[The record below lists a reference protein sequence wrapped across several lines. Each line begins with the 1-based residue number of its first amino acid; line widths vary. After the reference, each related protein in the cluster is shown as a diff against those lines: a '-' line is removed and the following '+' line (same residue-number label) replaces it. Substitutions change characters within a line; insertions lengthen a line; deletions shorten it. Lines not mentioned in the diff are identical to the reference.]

1 MQSLV
6 LTIAGSDSSAGAGI
20 QADLATFARF
30 GVRGATAITAITAQ
44 NDGGVIA
51 WSAVDPV
58 LVRAQI
64 DAIDHVDAVKSGM
77 LANPA
82 IVATVAEAIAER
94 RLRPYV
100 LDPVTVAGTGHA
112 LAHGDLT
119 PLIIKCLVPLADLV
133 TPNLG
138 EAAALLGS
146 PVRDAEAMA
155 RELVA
160 RGARAVLVKGG
171 HLESD
176 DVVDVL
182 CDEKGVRQFRRARVR
197 VKTHG
202 TGCRL
207 SAGIAANLALGESL
221 DTAVERA
228 GDFVHELISG
238 LRSGE

>member
-119 PLIIKCLVPLADLV
+119 PLILKCLVPLADLV

-171 HLESD
+171 HLDGD

-182 CDEKGVRQFRRARVR
+182 CDENGVRQFRRTRVR

>member
-119 PLIIKCLVPLADLV
+119 PLILKCLVPLADLV

-146 PVRDAEAMA
+146 PVRDAESMA

-171 HLESD
+171 HLDGD

-182 CDEKGVRQFRRARVR
+182 CDENGVRQFRRTRVR

>member
-1 MQSLV
+1 MRSLV

-44 NDGGVIA
+44 NDEGVIA

-64 DAIDHVDAVKSGM
+64 DAVDHVDAVKSGM
-77 LANPA
+77 LANAA
-82 IVATVAEAIAER
+82 IVATVAEAIALR
-94 RLRPYV
+94 QLRPYV

-119 PLIIKCLVPLADLV
+119 APILKCLVPLADLV

-146 PVRDAEAMA
+146 PVRDPEAMA

-171 HLESD
+171 HRDGD

-182 CDEKGVRQFRRARVR
+182 CDKNGVRQFRRTRIR

-207 SAGIAANLALGESL
+207 SAAIAANLALGESL
-221 DTAVERA
+221 DTAVEKA

-238 LRSGE
+238 LRNGE

>member
-1 MQSLV
+1 MQSQV

-64 DAIDHVDAVKSGM
+64 DATDHVDAVKSGM
-77 LANPA
+77 LANAA

-182 CDEKGVRQFRRARVR
+182 CDENGIRRFRRPRIR

-207 SAGIAANLALGESL
+207 SAGIAANLALGKPL
-221 DTAVERA
+221 DTAVEMA
-228 GDFVHELISG
+228 GDFVHELISA
-238 LRSGE
+238 LRNGE

>member
-119 PLIIKCLVPLADLV
+119 PLILKCLVPLADLV

-171 HLESD
+171 HLDGD

-228 GDFVHELISG
+228 GDFVHEIISG

>member
-119 PLIIKCLVPLADLV
+119 PLILKCLVPLADLV

-171 HLESD
+171 HLDGD

-182 CDEKGVRQFRRARVR
+182 CDENGVRQFRRTRVR

-228 GDFVHELISG
+228 GDFVHEIISG

>member
-82 IVATVAEAIAER
+82 IAATVAEAIAER

-119 PLIIKCLVPLADLV
+119 PLILKCLVPLADLV

-171 HLESD
+171 HLDGD

-228 GDFVHELISG
+228 GDFVHEIISG